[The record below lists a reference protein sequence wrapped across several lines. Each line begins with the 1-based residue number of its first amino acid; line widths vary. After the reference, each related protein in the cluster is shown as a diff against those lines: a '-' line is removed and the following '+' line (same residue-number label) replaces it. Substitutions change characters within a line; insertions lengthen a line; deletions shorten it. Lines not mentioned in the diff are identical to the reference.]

1 MAKLWAEFMPV
12 FTSCWIFG
20 FTRVQTDIQL
30 RSLHKAR
37 QSWFRVYR
45 PRRHAIPGYITW
57 PSCGRMASSLVPESS
72 FSPSISIPC
81 TYVIVGD
88 NLDKTI
94 SPRYM
99 RSDHQKQS
107 IHYFHMY
114 ASLDR
119 VNAIDLPADHPVGDI
134 STTPLT
140 EFLPSPADCKVLL
153 ENYAVFLGHV
163 VVKKLLFFIVFE
175 DCVGSHVT
183 HKHSEV
189 MKQKSVIVSRFK
201 LQIVN
206 MLLSISIWGLE
217 YTFYCMKCILL

>member
-1 MAKLWAEFMPV
+1 
-12 FTSCWIFG
+12 
-20 FTRVQTDIQL
+20 
-30 RSLHKAR
+30 
-37 QSWFRVYR
+37 
-45 PRRHAIPGYITW
+45 
-57 PSCGRMASSLVPESS
+57 MASSLVPESS
-72 FSPSISIPC
+72 LSPSISIPC
-81 TYVIVGD
+81 TYIIVGD
-88 NLDKTI
+88 NLEKTI

-114 ASLDR
+114 AALDH

-140 EFLPSPADCKVLL
+140 EFLPSPANCKVLL
-153 ENYAVFLGHV
+153 ENYAVFL
-163 VVKKLLFFIVFE
+163 VVKKLPFFIIFE

-189 MKQKSVIVSRFK
+189 MKQKSVIVSRFE

-206 MLLSISIWGLE
+206 MVH
-217 YTFYCMKCILL
+217 